1 MALDQAGCG
10 GAPGSAISV
19 TGGGTLAVVGD
30 VVSNGT
36 ISITGGGNVQV
47 AGYIYDRCESPVPG
61 AVANTCY
68 PSGAASPCTFPDI
81 SGQTYSGRPVC
92 VPAYS
97 LPAMSAYHQPAPGLS
112 LTVNP
117 RHS

>member
-19 TGGGTLAVVGD
+19 TGGGTLAVVRD

-47 AGYIYDRCESPVPG
+47 AGDIYDRCESPVPG

-68 PSGAASPCTFPDI
+68 PSGAATPCTFPDI
-81 SGQTYSGRPVC
+81 AAPPFSPRPLTD
-92 VPAYS
+92 PAS
-97 LPAMSAYHQPAPGLS
+97 PPPPSPTA
-112 LTVNP
+112 
-117 RHS
+117 

>member
-47 AGYIYDRCESPVPG
+47 AGDIYDRCESPVPG

-68 PSGAASPCTFPDI
+68 PSGAATPCTLPDVAG
-81 SGQTYSGRPVC
+81 SRYSGGPGHGPRYPPPPRGGWPPSHPRPHVL
-92 VPAYS
+92 V
-97 LPAMSAYHQPAPGLS
+97 
-112 LTVNP
+112 
-117 RHS
+117 